1 MVVPLEWSSNE
12 LIEEELLSDASIE
25 TVCSWLK
32 KNADTNVALP
42 RIDYFDLR
50 RKYEPIWAASESN
63 VLKISVCLYGR
74 DQKTLKNLFE
84 SDLPTHFK
92 EAILTN
98 VSFVRDAGLLSSG
111 YGLIEND
118 ICKLYEKLAS
128 DPDDPL
134 FFKLFQNPALSA
146 EFIEM
151 LFRKQNPYQ
160 NISDQHLLRI
170 FVILCMGRTDNYFAQ
185 NQKKYEANNA
195 LRLDAQSLANKLIE
209 FIPTIGKI
217 QQDAHLAEFCG
228 PFTTSYIWNFLE
240 STKELDTN
248 GIANEKT
255 LLLFNDQNDDDEKN
269 HDQMELVG
277 IQLELG
283 NRAFSGLLPNGSKK
297 QLLDFANSN
306 YARLRTIYYRNAPLS
321 DIYGISS
328 YYLERFFED
337 TPIEYISLAADQEDE
352 SSNPLPEQSQKAREA
367 ITGLLKRDKAIFASA
382 LALNE
387 RHYQSK
393 HSRMFLGQICM
404 VADSFGTLPWPLGN
418 GMCKDV
424 FQAKNAE
431 IRRKI
436 PAYFAD
442 ETPESEQAE
451 RIDDLSKKL
460 SEISSKINEQ
470 INKQS
475 SSDREM
481 RAQIEMISRKLDGQ
495 EMHFNQIVTNISDAT
510 DFLDLKIKEPNDII
524 SRFLF
529 GIPILG
535 RLLRLLFR

>member
-1 MVVPLEWSSNE
+1 M
-12 LIEEELLSDASIE
+12 
-25 TVCSWLK
+25 
-32 KNADTNVALP
+32 
-42 RIDYFDLR
+42 
-50 RKYEPIWAASESN
+50 
-63 VLKISVCLYGR
+63 
-74 DQKTLKNLFE
+74 
-84 SDLPTHFK
+84 
-92 EAILTN
+92 
-98 VSFVRDAGLLSSG
+98 
-111 YGLIEND
+111 
-118 ICKLYEKLAS
+118 
-128 DPDDPL
+128 
-134 FFKLFQNPALSA
+134 
-146 EFIEM
+146 
-151 LFRKQNPYQ
+151 
-160 NISDQHLLRI
+160 
-170 FVILCMGRTDNYFAQ
+170 
-185 NQKKYEANNA
+185 
-195 LRLDAQSLANKLIE
+195 
-209 FIPTIGKI
+209 
-217 QQDAHLAEFCG
+217 
-228 PFTTSYIWNFLE
+228 
-240 STKELDTN
+240 
-248 GIANEKT
+248 
-255 LLLFNDQNDDDEKN
+255 
-269 HDQMELVG
+269 
-277 IQLELG
+277 
-283 NRAFSGLLPNGSKK
+283 
-297 QLLDFANSN
+297 
-306 YARLRTIYYRNAPLS
+306 RTIYYRNAPLS